1 MKVPKVENMVSNSG
15 NAIPNQ
21 YILALD
27 NCTIFRS
34 YDTAIAVKFNDGTI
48 VLSDDWDYSSTT
60 SKYRNI
66 FLDETTA
73 ETRRNIDN
81 DTYRVLSDKRLG
93 VLINEY
99 N

>member
-21 YILALD
+21 YILTLD
-27 NCTIFRS
+27 NCTIFQS
-34 YDTAIAVKFNDGTI
+34 YDTTIAVKFNDGTI
-48 VLSDDWDYSSTT
+48 VLSDDWTYSSSTT

-66 FLDETTA
+66 FLGETTA

-81 DTYRVLSDKRLG
+81 NTYRVLSDKRLG
-93 VLINEY
+93 VLING
-99 N
+99 